1 MKEPVIVKET
11 IIQQPVVGETVVEE
25 PTTVAETTG
34 LKQPV
39 VTETQSII
47 VVDSPAAKQPAT
59 QVEAQ

>member
-11 IIQQPVVGETVVEE
+11 IQKPVVGETVVEE

-39 VTETQSII
+39 VTETQPII

>member
-11 IIQQPVVGETVVEE
+11 IQKPVVGETVVEE
-25 PTTVAETTG
+25 PTTVAEKTG

-39 VTETQSII
+39 VTETQPII

>member
-11 IIQQPVVGETVVEE
+11 IQKPVVGETVVEE

-39 VTETQSII
+39 VTETQPII

-59 QVEAQ
+59 QV

>member
-1 MKEPVIVKET
+1 VKEPVIVKET
-11 IIQQPVVGETVVEE
+11 IQKPVVGETVVEE

-39 VTETQSII
+39 VTETQPII